1 MNHRVLGALGML
13 GAPMMF
19 VEGLRRSGGAPDGDL
34 AFALIELLYLGG
46 WACSVLGLRRLRA
59 TGDSPFGKTVVAVQ
73 IVGLCLAAIFTI
85 LEALGPKTGG
95 PLLRGITD
103 MAWPLSHLFML
114 AVGVATLR
122 AGVWRTWRRFTPLLC
137 GLVLP
142 SSVLFGAAGE
152 IVGKQ
157 AFEVITMVAFLTL
170 GYAVFS
176 GGPENVRERNGK
188 V

>member
-1 MNHRVLGALGML
+1 
-13 GAPMMF
+13 MMF
-19 VEGLRRSGGAPDGDL
+19 VEGLRRSGGAPDADL

-46 WACSVLGLRRLRA
+46 WACSVVGLRRLRA

-85 LEALGPKTGG
+85 LEAPGPKTGG

-114 AVGVATLR
+114 VTGAATLR

-142 SSVLFGAAGE
+142 SAILFSVAGKGVMGHAFGVVTAL
-152 IVGKQ
+152 
-157 AFEVITMVAFLTL
+157 AFLTL
-170 GYAVFS
+170 GYAVFT
-176 GGPENVRERNGK
+176 GGSAEQPWGGAPARRPV
-188 V
+188 